1 MDDRKAARV
10 EMLTVA
16 GFCAFLFF
24 FGLGAFGLVGPDEP
38 RYAQVAREMLAR
50 HEFTTPILYG
60 QPWLEKPV
68 LYYWRAMLAFE
79 LFGVKDWVARLP
91 SATFATALVAIIYF
105 HMRRFRAGAQLN
117 AALITASAAA
127 VVGFARG
134 ASTDIQIAAPF
145 AIGMLGWI
153 AWHETGKKFW
163 LVDFYFFMAIGTL
176 AKGPV
181 APALAGMIVVV
192 FAAVRRDW
200 RPVLRT
206 LWLPGILLFAVVV
219 LPWYI
224 SVYLDNPDFFR
235 VFIVEHNLAR
245 YSSNMFQHPQ
255 PFWYYLPVLLLGLA
269 PWTVLAGAAFVD
281 ALRRWRARVSKPGE
295 AENNFLVFLTVW
307 AVAPILFFSL
317 SGAKLPG
324 YILPAMPA
332 WTLLTAEYLHRRREE
347 RGSLALVVVHCAWV
361 AVIVLAGLLV
371 PSYLLRSA
379 GESPASTPAWL
390 LRSAGESPASTQ
402 AWLIAGSFALLTFF
416 AMLATLRRKGLAMA
430 RFVTL
435 VPVIVLVAFLL
446 RVGAPA
452 VDMKYSARPL
462 AAEIAALESKPA
474 ELAVFEAPRDVEYGL
489 AFYRNQVVRRYERG
503 EIPATDHLV
512 IAPQGARA
520 KLERL
525 VPGRRV
531 SRVGG
536 FPARRLEYFWVS
548 TPGH

>member
-1 MDDRKAARV
+1 MDERKPALV
-10 EMLTVA
+10 ELLTVA

-24 FGLGAFGLVGPDEP
+24 FGLGSFGLVGPDEP

-91 SATFATALVAIIYF
+91 SATFATALVGIIYF

-127 VVGFARG
+127 VIGFGRG
-134 ASTDIQIAAPF
+134 ASTDIQLAAPF
-145 AIGMLGWI
+145 AVGMLGWM
-153 AWHETGKKFW
+153 AWHETGRKFW

-181 APALAGMIVVV
+181 APAMAGMVVVV

-200 RPVLRT
+200 RLVLRT
-206 LWLPGILLFAVVV
+206 LWIPGILLYSVVV
-219 LPWYI
+219 LPWDI

-235 VFIVEHNLAR
+235 VFILEHNIER
-245 YSSNMFQHPQ
+245 FSSNMFRHPQ
-255 PFWYYLPVLLLGLA
+255 PFWYYLPVLVLGLG

-281 ALRRWRARVSKPGE
+281 AVRRWRVRLSNLQE
-295 AENNFLVFLTVW
+295 QENSFLTFLTVW
-307 AVAPILFFSL
+307 AVVPIVFFSF

-332 WTLLTAEYLHRRREE
+332 WTLLTADYLYRRREE
-347 RGSLALVVVHCAWV
+347 GGSLALVLLHCVWMAI
-361 AVIVLAGLLV
+361 IVLAGLLF
-371 PSYLLRSA
+371 
-379 GESPASTPAWL
+379 PAHVVGGIGSITA
-390 LRSAGESPASTQ
+390 Q
-402 AWLIAGSFALLTFF
+402 AWLIASGFAMLTFF
-416 AMLATLRRKGLAMA
+416 ATLATLRRKGLGMA

-435 VPVIVLVAFLL
+435 VPVIFLVAFVL
-446 RVGAPA
+446 RVAAPA
-452 VDMKYSARPL
+452 MDMKYSSRPL
-462 AAEIAALESKPA
+462 AAEIAALETRPG

-503 EIPATDHLV
+503 EIPAADHMV
-512 IAPQGARA
+512 IAPEGERV
-520 KLERL
+520 KLERM

-531 SRVGG
+531 SHVGS
-536 FPARRLEYFWVS
+536 FPARKLEFFWVS
-548 TPGH
+548 TPAGHQR

>member
-1 MDDRKAARV
+1 MDDRKPALA

-24 FGLGAFGLVGPDEP
+24 FGLGSFGLVGPDEP

-91 SATFATALVAIIYF
+91 SATFGTALVAIIYF
-105 HMRRFRAGAQLN
+105 HMKRFRAGAQLN

-127 VVGFARG
+127 VIGFARG
-134 ASTDIQIAAPF
+134 ASTDIQLAAPF

-153 AWHETGKKFW
+153 AWHDTGKKFW

-181 APALAGMIVVV
+181 APALAGMILVA
-192 FAAVRRDW
+192 FAAARRDW
-200 RPVLRT
+200 RLVLRT
-206 LWLPGILLFAVVV
+206 LWVPGIVLYSVVV

-235 VFIVEHNLAR
+235 VFFVEHNLER
-245 YSSNMFQHPQ
+245 YTSNMFHHPQ
-255 PFWYYLPVLLLGLA
+255 PFWYYLPVLVLGLA

-281 ALRRWRARVSKPGE
+281 ALRRWRGRLIKPGE

-307 AVAPILFFSL
+307 AVVPIVFFSL

-332 WTLLTAEYLHRRREE
+332 WTLLTADYLHRRREE
-347 RGSLALVVVHCAWV
+347 RGSLALVALHCAWV
-361 AVIVLAGLLV
+361 AVIVLAGLLFPANV
-371 PSYLLRSA
+371 VGGA
-379 GESPASTPAWL
+379 GSIS
-390 LRSAGESPASTQ
+390 SQ

-416 AMLATLRRKGLAMA
+416 AMLATLRRKGLVMA

-435 VPVIVLVAFLL
+435 VPVIVLVAFIL
-446 RVGAPA
+446 RVAAPA
-452 VDMKYSARPL
+452 MDMKYSARPL
-462 AAEIAALESKPA
+462 EAEIARLELKPA
-474 ELAVFEAPRDVEYGL
+474 EVAVFQAPRDVEYGL
-489 AFYRNQVVRRYERG
+489 AFYRNQVIRRYERG
-503 EIPATDHLV
+503 EIPAADHMV
-512 IAPQGARA
+512 IAPEGARA
-520 KLERL
+520 KVERM

-531 SRVGG
+531 SHIGS
-536 FPARRLEYFWVS
+536 FPARKLEFFWVS
-548 TPGH
+548 APPPGH

>member
-1 MDDRKAARV
+1 MNDRKPALV

-24 FGLGAFGLVGPDEP
+24 FGLGSFGLVGPDEP

-68 LYYWRAMLAFE
+68 LYYWRAMFAFE

-91 SATFATALVAIIYF
+91 SATFATAMVAIIYF

-127 VVGFARG
+127 VIGFARG
-134 ASTDIQIAAPF
+134 ASTDIQLAAPF

-181 APALAGMIVVV
+181 APALAGMIIVV
-192 FAAVRRDW
+192 FAAARRDW
-200 RPVLRT
+200 RLAPRT
-206 LWLPGILLFAVVV
+206 LWIPGIVLYSVVV

-224 SVYLDNPDFFR
+224 SVYLDNLDFFR
-235 VFIVEHNLAR
+235 VFFVEHNLER
-245 YSSNMFQHPQ
+245 YTSNMFRHAQ

-269 PWTVLAGAAFVD
+269 PWTVLAGAALVD
-281 ALRRWRARVSKPGE
+281 ALRRWRVRLSNPQE

-307 AVAPILFFSL
+307 AVAPIVFFSL

-324 YILPAMPA
+324 YILPSMPA
-332 WTLLTAEYLHRRREE
+332 WTLLTADYLHRRREE
-347 RGSLALVVVHCAWV
+347 RGSLALVVLHCAWV
-361 AVIVLAGLLV
+361 AVIVLAALLF
-371 PSYLLRSA
+371 PSY
-379 GESPASTPAWL
+379 L

-402 AWLIAGSFALLTFF
+402 AWLIAAGFALLTFF

-435 VPVIVLVAFLL
+435 APVIVLVAFIL
-446 RVGAPA
+446 RVAAPA
-452 VDMKYSARPL
+452 MDMKYSARPL
-462 AAEIAALESKPA
+462 AAEVAALESKTA

-503 EIPATDHLV
+503 EIPAAAHMV
-512 IAPQGARA
+512 IAPEGARA
-520 KLERL
+520 KLEQM

-531 SRVGG
+531 SYVGG
-536 FPARRLEYFWVS
+536 FAARKLEVFWVS
-548 TPGH
+548 GIAAHPH

>member
-1 MDDRKAARV
+1 MDDRKPALL

-24 FGLGAFGLVGPDEP
+24 LGLGSFGLVGPDEP

-68 LYYWRAMLAFE
+68 LYYWRAMFAFRM
-79 LFGVKDWVARLP
+79 FGVHDWVARLP
-91 SATFATALVAIIYF
+91 SATFATAMVAIIYF

-117 AALITASAAA
+117 AALITASAA
-127 VVGFARG
+127 VVLGFARG
-134 ASTDIQIAAPF
+134 ASPDIQLAAPF

-153 AWHETGKKFW
+153 AWHDTGKKFW

-181 APALAGMIVVV
+181 APVLAGMVVVV

-200 RPVLRT
+200 RLVLRT
-206 LWLPGILLFAVVV
+206 LWFPGVALYCILV
-219 LPWYI
+219 LPWYV
-224 SVYLDNPDFFR
+224 SVYLANPDFFR

-245 YSSNMFQHPQ
+245 YTSNMFHHPQ

-281 ALRRWRARVSKPGE
+281 ALRRWRGRLSNPQE
-295 AENNFLVFLTVW
+295 TENNFPVFLTVW
-307 AVAPILFFSL
+307 AVVPIVFFSL
-317 SGAKLPG
+317 SGSKLPG

-332 WTLLTAEYLHRRREE
+332 WTLLTADYLHRRSAAAD
-347 RGSLALVVVHCAWV
+347 GSLALVVLHCAWV
-361 AVIVLAGLLV
+361 AVIVLAGLLF
-371 PSYLLRSA
+371 
-379 GESPASTPAWL
+379 PAYL

-402 AWLIAGSFALLTFF
+402 AWLMAGGFALLTFF

-435 VPVIVLVAFLL
+435 APVIFLLAFLL
-446 RVGAPA
+446 RVAAPA
-452 VDMKYSARPL
+452 MDMKYSTRPL
-462 AAEIAALESKPA
+462 AADIATRESRPA
-474 ELAVFEAPRDVEYGL
+474 ELAVFGAPRDVEYGL
-489 AFYRNQVVRRYERG
+489 AFYRNHVVRRYERG
-503 EIPATDHLV
+503 EIPAGDHLV
-512 IAPQGARA
+512 IAPEGSRT

-531 SRVGG
+531 SQVGG

-548 TPGH
+548 RMAH

>member
-1 MDDRKAARV
+1 MGDRKPALV

-24 FGLGAFGLVGPDEP
+24 FGLGSFGLVGPDEP

-79 LFGVKDWVARLP
+79 LFGVRDWAARLP
-91 SATFATALVAIIYF
+91 SATFGTALVAIIYF

-127 VVGFARG
+127 VIGFARG
-134 ASTDIQIAAPF
+134 ASTDIQLAAPF

-153 AWHETGKKFW
+153 AWHETGRKFW
-163 LVDFYFFMAIGTL
+163 LVDFYFFIAIGTL

-192 FAAVRRDW
+192 FAAARRDW
-200 RPVLRT
+200 RLVLRT
-206 LWLPGILLFAVVV
+206 LWLPGIALYSLVV
-219 LPWYI
+219 LPWYV
-224 SVYLDNPDFFR
+224 SVYLANPNFFR
-235 VFIVEHNLAR
+235 VFILEHNLAR
-245 YSSNMFQHPQ
+245 YSSNMFHHPQ
-255 PFWYYLPVLLLGLA
+255 PFWYYLPVVVLGLA
-269 PWTVLAGAAFVD
+269 PWTVLAGAALVD
-281 ALRRWRARVSKPGE
+281 ALRRWGARVRAPGE

-307 AVAPILFFSL
+307 AVVPILFFSL

-324 YILPAMPA
+324 YILPSMPA
-332 WTLLTAEYLHRRREE
+332 WTLLTADYLYRRREE
-347 RGSLALVVVHCAWV
+347 QGSLTLVILHCGWV
-361 AVIVLAGLLV
+361 AVIVLAGLLFPAHV
-371 PSYLLRSA
+371 VGGMESIPS
-379 GESPASTPAWL
+379 
-390 LRSAGESPASTQ
+390 Q
-402 AWLIAGSFALLTFF
+402 AWLVAGSFALLTFF

-435 VPVIVLVAFLL
+435 VPLVVLVAFIL
-446 RVGAPA
+446 RVAAPA
-452 VDMKYSARPL
+452 MDMKYSARPI

-474 ELAVFEAPRDVEYGL
+474 ELAVFGAPRDVEYGL

-503 EIPATDHLV
+503 EIPVTDHMV
-512 IAPQGARA
+512 IAPEGTRAR
-520 KLERL
+520 LEAL
-525 VPGRRV
+525 LPGRRV
-531 SRVGG
+531 SHVGG
-536 FPARRLEYFWVS
+536 FPARKLEYFWVS
-548 TPGH
+548 GH

>member
-1 MDDRKAARV
+1 MGDRKAARV

-24 FGLGAFGLVGPDEP
+24 FGLGSFGLVGPDEP

-68 LYYWRAMLAFE
+68 LYYWRAMFAFE

-127 VVGFARG
+127 VLGFARG
-134 ASTDIQIAAPF
+134 ASPDIQIAAPF

-153 AWHETGKKFW
+153 AWHDTGKKFW

-181 APALAGMIVVV
+181 APALAAMVVVV
-192 FAAVRRDW
+192 FAAARRDW
-200 RPVLRT
+200 RLVLRT
-206 LWLPGILLFAVVV
+206 LWLPGIVLYSIVV
-219 LPWYI
+219 LPWYV
-224 SVYLDNPDFFR
+224 SVYLDNPEFFR

-281 ALRRWRARVSKPGE
+281 ALRRWRARLLKPGK
-295 AENNFLVFLTVW
+295 AENDFLVFLTVW
-307 AVAPILFFSL
+307 AVVPIVFFSL

-332 WTLLTAEYLHRRREE
+332 WTLLTAEYLHRREEE
-347 RGSLALVVVHCAWV
+347 RGSLALVVLHCAWA
-361 AVIVLAGLLV
+361 AVIVLAGLLF
-371 PSYLLRSA
+371 PSYLLRNA
-379 GESPASTPAWL
+379 DESPV
-390 LRSAGESPASTQ
+390 STQ
-402 AWLIAGSFALLTFF
+402 AWLIAGGFAMLAFF

-435 VPVIVLVAFLL
+435 VPVIVLVAFIL
-446 RVGAPA
+446 RVAAPA
-452 VDMKYSARPL
+452 MDLKYSSRPL
-462 AAEIAALESKPA
+462 AAEIAALETKPA
-474 ELAVFEAPRDVEYGL
+474 ELAVFRAPRDVEYGL

-503 EIPATDHLV
+503 EIPATDHMV
-512 IAPQGARA
+512 IAPEGARA
-520 KLERL
+520 KLEML

-536 FPARRLEYFWVS
+536 FPARKLEFFWVS
-548 TPGH
+548 TPAPGH

>member
-1 MDDRKAARV
+1 MGDRNAARV

-68 LYYWRAMLAFE
+68 LYYWRAMFAFE

-91 SATFATALVAIIYF
+91 SATFATAMVAIIYF

-127 VVGFARG
+127 VLGFARG

-153 AWHETGKKFW
+153 AWHDTGKKFW

-181 APALAGMIVVV
+181 APALAAMIVVV
-192 FAAVRRDW
+192 FAAARRDW
-200 RPVLRT
+200 RLVLRT
-206 LWLPGILLFAVVV
+206 LWLPGIVLYSLVV
-219 LPWYI
+219 LPWYV
-224 SVYLDNPDFFR
+224 SVYLDNPEFFR

-281 ALRRWRARVSKPGE
+281 ALRRWRARLLKPGKP
-295 AENNFLVFLTVW
+295 ENDFLVFLTVW
-307 AVAPILFFSL
+307 AVVPIVFFSL

-332 WTLLTAEYLHRRREE
+332 WTLLTAEYLHRREEE
-347 RGSLALVVVHCAWV
+347 RGSLALVLLHCAWA
-361 AVIVLAGLLV
+361 AVIVLAGLLF
-371 PSYLLRSA
+371 PSYLLREA
-379 GESPASTPAWL
+379 GESVST
-390 LRSAGESPASTQ
+390 R
-402 AWLIAGSFALLTFF
+402 AWLIAGGFAMLAFF

-435 VPVIVLVAFLL
+435 VPVIVLVAFIL
-446 RVGAPA
+446 RVAAPA
-452 VDMKYSARPL
+452 MDLKYSSRPL
-462 AAEIAALESKPA
+462 AAEIAALETRPA
-474 ELAVFEAPRDVEYGL
+474 ELAVFRAPRDVEYGL

-503 EIPATDHLV
+503 EIPAADHMV
-512 IAPQGARA
+512 IAPEGARA
-520 KLERL
+520 KLEML

-536 FPARRLEYFWVS
+536 FPARKLEYFWVS
-548 TPGH
+548 TPAPGH

>member
-1 MDDRKAARV
+1 MDDRKSARV

-38 RYAQVAREMLAR
+38 RYAQVAREMLSR

-91 SATFATALVAIIYF
+91 SATFATAMVAILYF

-127 VVGFARG
+127 VLGFARG
-134 ASTDIQIAAPF
+134 ASTDIQLAAPF

-181 APALAGMIVVV
+181 AVALAGMIIVI
-192 FAAVRRDW
+192 FAAARQDW
-200 RPVLRT
+200 RLILRT
-206 LWLPGILLFAVVV
+206 LWIPGILLYSIVV

-224 SVYLDNPDFFR
+224 SVYLDNPSFFR
-235 VFIVEHNLAR
+235 VFFVEHNLDR
-245 YSSNMFQHPQ
+245 FTSNMFHHSQ
-255 PFWYYLPVLLLGLA
+255 PFWYYLPVLVLGLG

-281 ALRRWRARVSKPGE
+281 AVQRWRARLGKPGE

-307 AVAPILFFSL
+307 AVVPIVFFSL

-324 YILPAMPA
+324 YILPSMPA
-332 WTLLTAEYLHRRREE
+332 WTLLTADYLYRRRGE
-347 RGSLALVVVHCAWV
+347 RGSMALLVPHCAWV
-361 AVIVLAGLLV
+361 ALIVLAGLLLPAHV
-371 PSYLLRSA
+371 L
-379 GESPASTPAWL
+379 GGFESI
-390 LRSAGESPASTQ
+390 GKQ
-402 AWLIAGSFALLTFF
+402 AWLIAGGVALLTFF
-416 AMLATLRRKGLAMA
+416 AMLATLRRQGLALA

-435 VPVIVLVAFLL
+435 VPVIVLVAFVL
-446 RVGAPA
+446 RVAAPA
-452 VDMKYSARPL
+452 MDMKYSARPL
-462 AAEIAALESKPA
+462 AAEIARLETKPA
-474 ELAVFEAPRDVEYGL
+474 ELAVFEVPRDVEYGL
-489 AFYRNQVVRRYERG
+489 AFYRNQVVRSYERG
-503 EIPATDHLV
+503 EIPAADHMV
-512 IAPQGARA
+512 IAREGTRA
-520 KLERL
+520 KLEQML
-525 VPGRRV
+525 PGRRV
-531 SRVGG
+531 SYVGG
-536 FPARRLEYFWVS
+536 FAARKLEFFWVS
-548 TPGH
+548 TPAGH

>member
-1 MDDRKAARV
+1 MGERRPALA

-24 FGLGAFGLVGPDEP
+24 FGLGSFGLVGPDEP

-68 LYYWRAMLAFE
+68 LYYWRAMFAFE

-91 SATFATALVAIIYF
+91 SATFATAMVAILYF

-127 VVGFARG
+127 VLGFARG
-134 ASTDIQIAAPF
+134 ASTDIQLAAPF

-153 AWHETGKKFW
+153 AWHDTGKKFW

-181 APALAGMIVVV
+181 APALAGMVVVV
-192 FAAVRRDW
+192 FAAARRDW
-200 RPVLRT
+200 RLVLRT
-206 LWLPGILLFAVVV
+206 LWIPGIVLYCVVV

-235 VFIVEHNLAR
+235 VFIVEHNLER
-245 YSSNMFQHPQ
+245 YSSNMFHHPQ
-255 PFWYYLPVLLLGLA
+255 PFWYYLPVLVLGLA

-281 ALRRWRARVSKPGE
+281 ALRRWRARMIQPGE

-307 AVAPILFFSL
+307 AVVPILFFSF

-324 YILPAMPA
+324 YILPSMPA
-332 WTLLTAEYLHRRREE
+332 WTLLTADYLHRRREE
-347 RGSLALVVVHCAWV
+347 RGSLALVVAHCAWV
-361 AVIVLAGLLV
+361 AVIVLAGLL
-371 PSYLLRSA
+371 L
-379 GESPASTPAWL
+379 PAHVLGGVGSIT
-390 LRSAGESPASTQ
+390 GQ

-416 AMLATLRRKGLAMA
+416 AMLATLRRKGLGMA

-435 VPVIVLVAFLL
+435 VPVIVLVAFIL

-452 VDMKYSARPL
+452 MDMKYSSRPL
-462 AAEIAALESKPA
+462 AANIAALEAKPG

-503 EIPATDHLV
+503 EIPAADHMV
-512 IAPQGARA
+512 IAPEGARA

-531 SRVGG
+531 SHVGG
-536 FPARRLEYFWVS
+536 FPARKLEYFWVS
-548 TPGH
+548 APPPSH